1 MSEVEPPD
9 DLSPLEETGERN
21 DGVRDAIADMVGTN
35 EIAGRYLLVALALA
49 VAWWQ
54 TIGALSAWV
63 AGLGLIVL
71 SFTAPRVLAAVSSL
85 RWPTAEGVVVESQVL
100 TEGEARASA
109 GLGHSQQASE
119 TGYVPLIHYQFTVDG
134 TTYESARVSPFD
146 GTISRRRWA
155 SALVD
160 RYPRN
165 TYFSLRYDPSD
176 PSQSYIRSWVRTKY
190 VFFLGIG
197 ATFLAG
203 AIWFA
208 SGRPGGAPAL
218 MTGIGLLLIA
228 AGLHTIRVG
237 FGSRNWPSLD
247 AIVTATD
254 VSVSSGGEE
263 SDTTYSPEITY
274 EYDVD
279 DTAYVG
285 SRYSFGST
293 KDPSF
298 TSREQ
303 AEAWIEEHCPVDSRI
318 PVHYDPD
325 QPGVSVVEPGV
336 WRSVF
341 TILAGGAFL
350 GGAVLFYVT
359 SGASV
364 PV

>member
-1 MSEVEPPD
+1 MTDVEPPD
-9 DLSPLEETGERN
+9 GLSPLEETGDTN
-21 DGVRDAIADMVGTN
+21 DGVRDALSDMVGTN
-35 EIAGRYLLVALALA
+35 EIAGRYLLVALTLA

-54 TIGALSAWV
+54 TIGAMSAWV
-63 AGLGLIVL
+63 AGIGLIVL
-71 SFTAPRVLAAVSSL
+71 SFTAPRVLAAVASL

-100 TEGEARASA
+100 TEGEAREYA

-134 TTYESARVSPFD
+134 TKYESARVSPFD

-165 TYFSLRYDPSD
+165 RYFSLRYDSAD
-176 PSQSYIRSWVRTKY
+176 PSRSYLRSWVRTKY
-190 VFFLGIG
+190 VLFLAIG
-197 ATFLAG
+197 ASFLAG

-208 SGRPGGAPAL
+208 VGLPGGAPAL

-228 AGLHTIRVG
+228 AGLQTIRLG
-237 FGSRNWPSLD
+237 FGSRNWPSVD
-247 AIVTATD
+247 AIVTATG

-263 SDTTYSPEITY
+263 SDTTYTPQITY

-298 TSREQ
+298 KSREQ
-303 AEAWIEEHCPVDSRI
+303 AEAWLEEHCPVDSRI
-318 PVHYDPD
+318 AVHYDPD
-325 QPGVSVVEPGV
+325 QPGISVVEPGV
-336 WRSVF
+336 WRSLF
-341 TILAGGAFL
+341 TILAGVAFL
-350 GGAVLFYVT
+350 GGAALFYVT